1 MKRRNI
7 EISNFNNKKKFFNK
21 KKIIKKIMKN
31 FFNSENAIL
40 SSMRIDYKDSFK
52 NKVLSKYKKIKNI
65 NLIGMGGSVLG
76 AKAIYDFLKIN
87 KKKFKY
93 SNF

>member
-40 SSMRIDYKDSFK
+40 SSMSIDYKTH
-52 NKVLSKYKKIKNI
+52 LKIKFYQNI
-65 NLIGMGGSVLG
+65 
-76 AKAIYDFLKIN
+76 KKLKILT
-87 KKKFKY
+87 
-93 SNF
+93 